1 MEERVANQKIEELVV
16 AINQLLIDSITKDME
31 QYNAEEELWNTEVQ
45 SKIADRIA
53 NKINTVIN
61 NVSFQEEGTE
71 KDWEVH

>member
-1 MEERVANQKIEELVV
+1 MANQKVEELIV
-16 AINQLLIDSITKDME
+16 AINQLLIDSITKDIE

-61 NVSFQEEGTE
+61 NVRFQEESADE
-71 KDWEVH
+71 IQ

>member
-1 MEERVANQKIEELVV
+1 MANQKVEELIV
-16 AINQLLIDSITKDME
+16 AINQLLIDSITKDIE

-61 NVSFQEEGTE
+61 NVRFQEEGTE

>member
-1 MEERVANQKIEELVV
+1 MEESVANQKVEELVV
-16 AINQLLIDSITKDME
+16 AINQLLIDSITKDIE

-61 NVSFQEEGTE
+61 NVRFQEEGTE

>member
-61 NVSFQEEGTE
+61 NVRFQEESTDE
-71 KDWEVH
+71 IQ

>member
-16 AINQLLIDSITKDME
+16 AINQLLIDSITKDIE

-61 NVSFQEEGTE
+61 NVRFQEESTDE
-71 KDWEVH
+71 IQ

>member
-1 MEERVANQKIEELVV
+1 MANHKIEELLV
-16 AINQLLIDSITKDME
+16 AINQLLIDSINKDIE

-61 NVSFQEEGTE
+61 NVRFEEEGTE
-71 KDWEVH
+71 KDWKVK

>member
-61 NVSFQEEGTE
+61 NVRFQEEGTE

>member
-1 MEERVANQKIEELVV
+1 M
-16 AINQLLIDSITKDME
+16 AINQLLIDSINKDIE

-61 NVSFQEEGTE
+61 NVRFQEEGTE

>member
-1 MEERVANQKIEELVV
+1 MANQKVEELVV
-16 AINQLLIDSITKDME
+16 AINQLLIDSITKDIE

-61 NVSFQEEGTE
+61 NVRFQEEGTE
-71 KDWEVH
+71 NDWGVH

>member
-1 MEERVANQKIEELVV
+1 VANQKVEELIV
-16 AINQLLIDSITKDME
+16 AINQLLIDSINKDIE

-61 NVSFQEEGTE
+61 NVRFQEEGTE

>member
-16 AINQLLIDSITKDME
+16 AINQLLIDSITKDIE

-61 NVSFQEEGTE
+61 NVRFQEEGTE

>member
-1 MEERVANQKIEELVV
+1 MANQKIEELVV

-61 NVSFQEEGTE
+61 NVRFQEESTDE
-71 KDWEVH
+71 IQ

>member
-1 MEERVANQKIEELVV
+1 MANQKIEELVV
-16 AINQLLIDSITKDME
+16 AINQLLIDSITKDIE

-61 NVSFQEEGTE
+61 NVRFQEEGTE
-71 KDWEVH
+71 KDWGVH

>member
-1 MEERVANQKIEELVV
+1 VANQKIEELIV
-16 AINQLLIDSITKDME
+16 AINQLLVDSINKDIE

-61 NVSFQEEGTE
+61 NVRFEEEGTE
-71 KDWEVH
+71 KDWKVK

>member
-1 MEERVANQKIEELVV
+1 VANQKVEELIV
-16 AINQLLIDSITKDME
+16 AINQLLIDSITKDIE

-61 NVSFQEEGTE
+61 NVRFQEESTDE
-71 KDWEVH
+71 IQ

>member
-1 MEERVANQKIEELVV
+1 MANQKIEELVV
-16 AINQLLIDSITKDME
+16 AINQLLIDSITKDIE

-61 NVSFQEEGTE
+61 NVRFQEESTDE
-71 KDWEVH
+71 IQ

>member
-1 MEERVANQKIEELVV
+1 MANQKVEELVV
-16 AINQLLIDSITKDME
+16 AINQLLIDSITKDIE

-61 NVSFQEEGTE
+61 NVRFQEESTDE
-71 KDWEVH
+71 IQ

>member
-1 MEERVANQKIEELVV
+1 MEESVANQKVEELVV
-16 AINQLLIDSITKDME
+16 AINQLLIDSITKDIE

-61 NVSFQEEGTE
+61 NVRFQEEGTDE
-71 KDWEVH
+71 IQ

>member
-1 MEERVANQKIEELVV
+1 MEESVANQKVEELVV
-16 AINQLLIDSITKDME
+16 AINQLLIDSITKDIE

-61 NVSFQEEGTE
+61 NVRFQEESTDE
-71 KDWEVH
+71 IQ